1 MNKQTKNVV
10 VCGDIFQN
18 TPVVAKVLMKNIG
31 QKKKRGARRLFIQ
44 TKRQIGRWVQ
54 SIRMWSTISKHFKI

>member
-18 TPVVAKVLMKNIG
+18 TPVVAKVLKLSPDLIPWDYY
-31 QKKKRGARRLFIQ
+31 LH
-44 TKRQIGRWVQ
+44 
-54 SIRMWSTISKHFKI
+54 ISKTQENLQEEELH